1 MFTMWETKMKNK
13 ELEIIKAFAELDD
26 VDIQQPYGDK
36 FYIGVGSTLYEYN
49 PLLPNALNCEARDKY
64 RLEADF
70 EKNAWFIY
78 GTEMNRFDFVSVDFN
93 GDIPKA
99 AIECILKSQEALL

>member
-1 MFTMWETKMKNK
+1 MKNK
-13 ELEIIKAFAELDD
+13 ELEIIKAFAELEG
-26 VDIQQPYGDK
+26 VDFIVEYDS
-36 FYIGVGSTLYEYN
+36 IMVDLGSGYEIYN
-49 PLLPNALNCEARDKY
+49 PITDLALNCAARDKY

-93 GDIPKA
+93 GNIPKA
-99 AIECILKSQEALL
+99 AIECILKAQETLL